1 VGPRFDPDKDAAN
14 ILKHGLSLVDG
25 EGVLSDPLGL
35 TIEDDSS
42 IGEARWITVGANAAG
57 EV

>member
-1 VGPRFDPDKDAAN
+1 MGPRFDPDKDAAN
-14 ILKHGLSLVDG
+14 ILKHGISLVDG

-42 IGEARWITVGANAAG
+42 KRRATLDHGRGERCR
-57 EV
+57 